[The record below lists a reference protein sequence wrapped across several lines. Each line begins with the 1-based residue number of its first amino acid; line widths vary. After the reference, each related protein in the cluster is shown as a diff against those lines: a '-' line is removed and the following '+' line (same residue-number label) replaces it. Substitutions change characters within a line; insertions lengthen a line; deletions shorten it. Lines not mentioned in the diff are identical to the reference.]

1 MTKIICFAGRKQ
13 SGKSSCCE
21 YLYEQLKDKCSVQI
35 YNFADPLKQVC
46 IDVLGLAPRQ
56 CYGED
61 KYKNELV
68 DCQWNG
74 KQLTA
79 REVMQI
85 LGTDILRTMQ
95 HNVWTGATIR
105 KIQRDN
111 PDVALIGDC
120 RFPNEVGAVQKVG
133 GIVIKLNRN
142 IYHSDHASETALDR
156 QNYDELN
163 FDAVIQN
170 QFMDIEAK
178 NEVLSRILKEKD
190 VL

>member
-46 IDVLGLAPRQ
+46 VDILGLAPRQ

-120 RFPNEVGAVQKVG
+120 RFPNEVEAVQKVG

-142 IYHSDHASETALDR
+142 IYHSDHTSETALDR

>member
-1 MTKIICFAGRKQ
+1 
-13 SGKSSCCE
+13 
-21 YLYEQLKDKCSVQI
+21 
-35 YNFADPLKQVC
+35 
-46 IDVLGLAPRQ
+46 
-56 CYGED
+56 
-61 KYKNELV
+61 
-68 DCQWNG
+68 
-74 KQLTA
+74 
-79 REVMQI
+79 MQI

-95 HNVWTGATIR
+95 HNVWAGATIR

-120 RFPNEVGAVQKVG
+120 RFPNEVEAVQKVG

-142 IYHSDHASETALDR
+142 IYHSDHTSETALDR

>member
-46 IDVLGLAPRQ
+46 VDILGLAPRQ

-68 DCQWNG
+68 DCQWNE

-95 HNVWTGATIR
+95 HNVWAGATIR

-120 RFPNEVGAVQKVG
+120 RFPNEVEAVQKVG

-142 IYHSDHASETALDR
+142 IYHSDHTSETALDR

>member
-68 DCQWNG
+68 DCQWNE

-95 HNVWTGATIR
+95 HNVWAGATIR

-120 RFPNEVGAVQKVG
+120 RFPNEVEAVQKVG

-142 IYHSDHASETALDR
+142 IYHSDHTSETALDR

>member
-13 SGKSSCCE
+13 SCKSSCCE
-21 YLYEQLKDKCSVQI
+21 YVYEQLKDKCSVQI

-46 IDVLGLAPRQ
+46 IDILGLAPRQ

-61 KYKNELV
+61 KYKNEFV

-120 RFPNEVGAVQKVG
+120 RFHNEVGAVQKVG

-170 QFMDIEAK
+170 QFMDLEAK
-178 NEVLSRILKEKD
+178 NEVLSRILKEKE

>member
-21 YLYEQLKDKCSVQI
+21 YVYEQLKDKCSVQI
-35 YNFADPLKQVC
+35 YNFADTLKQVC
-46 IDVLGLAPRQ
+46 IDILGLTPRQ

-95 HNVWTGATIR
+95 HNVWTVATIR
-105 KIQRDN
+105 KIERDN

-120 RFPNEVGAVQKVG
+120 RFPNEVEAVQKVG
-133 GIVIKLNRN
+133 GIVIKLNRD
-142 IYHSDHASETALDR
+142 IYHSDHVSETALDR
-156 QNYDELN
+156 QTYDELN

-170 QFMDIEAK
+170 QFMDLEAK

>member
-68 DCQWNG
+68 DCQWNE

-105 KIQRDN
+105 KIQRDK
-111 PDVALIGDC
+111 PDLALIGDC
-120 RFPNEVGAVQKVG
+120 RFPNEVEAVQKVG
-133 GIVIKLNRN
+133 GMVIKLNRN
-142 IYHSDHASETALDR
+142 IYHSNHASETALDR

-163 FDAVIQN
+163 FDVVIQN
-170 QFMDIEAK
+170 QFMDLEAK
-178 NEVLSRILKEKD
+178 NEVLSRILKEKGI
-190 VL
+190 L

>member
-1 MTKIICFAGRKQ
+1 MTRIICFAGRKQ

-21 YLYEQLKDKCSVQI
+21 YVYEQLKDKCSVQI

-46 IDVLGLAPRQ
+46 IDILGLAPRQ

-105 KIQRDN
+105 KIERDN
-111 PDVALIGDC
+111 PEVALIGDC
-120 RFPNEVGAVQKVG
+120 RFPNEVEAVQKVG

-142 IYHSDHASETALDR
+142 IYHSDHVSETALDR

-170 QFMDIEAK
+170 QFMDLEAK
-178 NEVLSRILKEKD
+178 NEVLSRILKEKE

>member
-68 DCQWNG
+68 DCQWNE

-95 HNVWTGATIR
+95 HNVWAGATIR

-120 RFPNEVGAVQKVG
+120 RFPNEVEAVQKVG

-170 QFMDIEAK
+170 QFMDLEAK

>member
-13 SGKSSCCE
+13 SGKSSSCE
-21 YLYEQLKDKCSVQI
+21 YVYRKLQDKCSVQI
-35 YNFADPLKQVC
+35 YNFADPLKQIC

-105 KIQRDN
+105 KIQRDK
-111 PDVALIGDC
+111 PDLALIGDC
-120 RFPNEVGAVQKVG
+120 RFPNEVEAVQKVG
-133 GIVIKLNRN
+133 GMVIKLNRN
-142 IYHSDHASETALDR
+142 IYHSNHASETALDR

-163 FDAVIQN
+163 FDVVIQN
-170 QFMDIEAK
+170 QFMDLEAK
-178 NEVLSRILKEKD
+178 NEVLSRILKEKGI
-190 VL
+190 L

>member
-21 YLYEQLKDKCSVQI
+21 YVYEQLKDKCSVQI
-35 YNFADPLKQVC
+35 YNFADTLKQVC
-46 IDVLGLAPRQ
+46 IDILGLAPRQ

-105 KIQRDN
+105 KIERDN
-111 PDVALIGDC
+111 PEVALIGDC
-120 RFPNEVGAVQKVG
+120 RFPNEVEAVQKVG

-142 IYHSDHASETALDR
+142 IYHSDHVSETSLDKK
-156 QNYDELN
+156 NYDELN

-178 NEVLSRILKEKD
+178 NEVLSRILKEKE

>member
-120 RFPNEVGAVQKVG
+120 RFPNEVEAVQKVG